1 MKKRLLFILL
11 FVSSFAFAQTIDF
24 DEINIKI
31 QTLGNKAISSYTA
44 NSAMDVGDTFSDLYF
59 DVFEGEG
66 MEQEIALSDPSL
78 KTKLESEFNAVIG
91 QAMRLAPKENVEK
104 AWQALSKSLQQTADN
119 HQSPESSFISVL
131 LQSFFILLREG
142 FEAMLVIMA
151 LVTYLRR
158 TNPERVKIIWY
169 GVYLALIASF
179 ATAYLITS
187 VYEISGEAQE
197 ALEGVTML
205 LAAAVLFYVSYWL
218 ISKSESTKW
227 QKYINTKI
235 GAAVKTGS
243 AYTLAFA
250 AFLAVYR
257 EGAETVLFYQALALG
272 ASDQSMALVSGFA
285 LALVSLI
292 ILFFIMRSATMRLPM
307 GLFFSVTA
315 ILLYYLAF
323 VFVGKGILE
332 LQLAHWITSTPI
344 ESMISIEFLGI
355 FPTIE
360 GVISQLVFLLP
371 LPIAYYVLSKN
382 LNASIHLSKMSATQA
397 DRLQIEENYE
407 QLRNT
412 IIKKLLRRLSKL
424 NEN

>member
-1 MKKRLLFILL
+1 MKKLLILL
-11 FVSSFAFAQTIDF
+11 LLPLYAFAQDVDF
-24 DEINIKI
+24 DKINNKI
-31 QTLGNKAISSYTA
+31 QTLGNEAVTTYS
-44 NSAMDVGDTFSDLYF
+44 NDNAMDVGDTFSDLYF

-66 MEQEIALSDPSL
+66 MEQEIALSDPAL
-78 KTKLESEFNAVIG
+78 KTKLESQFNAVISH
-91 QAMRLAPKENVEK
+91 AMRSAPKVDVEK
-104 AWQALSKSLQQTADN
+104 SWKVLSKSLQQTTDS
-119 HQSPESSFISVL
+119 HSPKDGSFTGVL

-158 TNPERVKIIWY
+158 TNPEKVRIIWY

-187 VYEISGEAQE
+187 VYEVSGEAQE

-235 GAAVKTGS
+235 DFAVEKGS
-243 AYTLAFA
+243 AYTLALA

-257 EGAETVLFYQALALG
+257 EGAETGLFYQALALG
-272 ASDQSMALVSGFA
+272 ASGQSMALVSGFA
-285 LALVSLI
+285 LASVSLI

-332 LQLAHWITSTPI
+332 LQLAHWVSSTPI

-360 GVISQLVFLLP
+360 GIVSQLIFLLP
-371 LPIAYYVLSKN
+371 LPIAYWVLSRKG
-382 LNASIHLSKMSATQA
+382 
-397 DRLQIEENYE
+397 
-407 QLRNT
+407 
-412 IIKKLLRRLSKL
+412 KKV
-424 NEN
+424 

>member
-371 LPIAYYVLSKN
+371 LPIAYYVLSKRGKN
-382 LNASIHLSKMSATQA
+382 V
-397 DRLQIEENYE
+397 
-407 QLRNT
+407 
-412 IIKKLLRRLSKL
+412 
-424 NEN
+424 

>member
-1 MKKRLLFILL
+1 MKKLLILL
-11 FVSSFAFAQTIDF
+11 LLPLYAFAQDVDF
-24 DEINIKI
+24 DKINNKI
-31 QTLGNKAISSYTA
+31 QTLGNEAVTTYS
-44 NSAMDVGDTFSDLYF
+44 NDNAMDVGDTFSDLYF

-66 MEQEIALSDPSL
+66 MEQEIALSDPAL
-78 KTKLESEFNAVIG
+78 KTKLESQFNAVISH
-91 QAMRLAPKENVEK
+91 AMRSAPKVDVEK
-104 AWQALSKSLQQTADN
+104 SWKVLSKSLQQTTDS
-119 HQSPESSFISVL
+119 HSPKDGSFTGVL

-158 TNPERVKIIWY
+158 TNPEKVRIIWY

-187 VYEISGEAQE
+187 VYEVSGEAQE

-235 GAAVKTGS
+235 DFAVEKGS
-243 AYTLAFA
+243 AYTLALA

-272 ASDQSMALVSGFA
+272 ASGQSMALVSGFA
-285 LALVSLI
+285 LASVSLI

-332 LQLAHWITSTPI
+332 LQLAHWVSSTPI

-360 GVISQLVFLLP
+360 GIVSQLIFLLP
-371 LPIAYYVLSKN
+371 LPIAYWVLSRKG
-382 LNASIHLSKMSATQA
+382 
-397 DRLQIEENYE
+397 
-407 QLRNT
+407 
-412 IIKKLLRRLSKL
+412 KKV
-424 NEN
+424 

>member
-1 MKKRLLFILL
+1 MKKLLILL
-11 FVSSFAFAQTIDF
+11 LLPLYAFAQDVDF
-24 DEINIKI
+24 DKINNKI
-31 QTLGNKAISSYTA
+31 QTLGNEAVTTYS
-44 NSAMDVGDTFSDLYF
+44 NDNAMDVGDTFSDLYF

-66 MEQEIALSDPSL
+66 MEQEIALSDPAL
-78 KTKLESEFNAVIG
+78 KTKLESQFNAVISH
-91 QAMRLAPKENVEK
+91 AMRSAPKVDVEK
-104 AWQALSKSLQQTADN
+104 SWKVLSKSLQQTTDS
-119 HQSPESSFISVL
+119 HSPKDGSFTGVL

-158 TNPERVKIIWY
+158 TNPEKVRIIWY

-187 VYEISGEAQE
+187 VYEVSGEAQE

-235 GAAVKTGS
+235 DSAVEKGS
-243 AYTLAFA
+243 AYTLALA

-272 ASDQSMALVSGFA
+272 ASGQSMALVSGFA
-285 LALVSLI
+285 LASVSLI

-332 LQLAHWITSTPI
+332 LQLAHWVSSTPI
-344 ESMISIEFLGI
+344 ESMIIIEFLGI

-360 GVISQLVFLLP
+360 GIVSQLIFLLP
-371 LPIAYYVLSKN
+371 LPIAYWVLSRKG
-382 LNASIHLSKMSATQA
+382 
-397 DRLQIEENYE
+397 
-407 QLRNT
+407 
-412 IIKKLLRRLSKL
+412 KKV
-424 NEN
+424 

>member
-1 MKKRLLFILL
+1 MKKLLILL
-11 FVSSFAFAQTIDF
+11 LLPLYAFAQDVDF
-24 DEINIKI
+24 DKINNKI
-31 QTLGNKAISSYTA
+31 QTLGNEAVTTYS
-44 NSAMDVGDTFSDLYF
+44 NDNAMDVGDTFSDLYF

-66 MEQEIALSDPSL
+66 MEQEIALSDPAL
-78 KTKLESEFNAVIG
+78 KTKLESQFNAVISH
-91 QAMRLAPKENVEK
+91 AMRSAPKVDVEK
-104 AWQALSKSLQQTADN
+104 SWKVLSKSLQQTTDS
-119 HQSPESSFISVL
+119 HSPKDGSFTGVL

-158 TNPERVKIIWY
+158 TNPEKVRIIWY

-187 VYEISGEAQE
+187 VYEVSGEAQE

-235 GAAVKTGS
+235 DSAVEKGS
-243 AYTLAFA
+243 AYTLALA

-272 ASDQSMALVSGFA
+272 ASGQSMALVSGFA
-285 LALVSLI
+285 LASVSLI

-332 LQLAHWITSTPI
+332 LQLAHWVSSTPI

-360 GVISQLVFLLP
+360 GIVSQLIFLLP
-371 LPIAYYVLSKN
+371 LPIAYWVLSRKG
-382 LNASIHLSKMSATQA
+382 
-397 DRLQIEENYE
+397 
-407 QLRNT
+407 
-412 IIKKLLRRLSKL
+412 KKV
-424 NEN
+424 

>member
-1 MKKRLLFILL
+1 MKKLLILL
-11 FVSSFAFAQTIDF
+11 LLPLYAFAQDVDF
-24 DEINIKI
+24 DKINNKI
-31 QTLGNKAISSYTA
+31 QTLGNEAVTTYS
-44 NSAMDVGDTFSDLYF
+44 NDNAMDVGDTFSDLYF

-66 MEQEIALSDPSL
+66 MEQEIALSDPAL
-78 KTKLESEFNAVIG
+78 KTKLESQFNAVISH
-91 QAMRLAPKENVEK
+91 AMRSAPKVDVEK
-104 AWQALSKSLQQTADN
+104 SWKVLSKSLQQTTDS
-119 HQSPESSFISVL
+119 HSPKDGSFTGVL

-158 TNPERVKIIWY
+158 TNPEKVRIIWY

-187 VYEISGEAQE
+187 VYEVSGEAQE

-235 GAAVKTGS
+235 DFAVEKGS
-243 AYTLAFA
+243 AYTLALA

-272 ASDQSMALVSGFA
+272 ASGQSMALVSGFA
-285 LALVSLI
+285 LASVSLI

-307 GLFFSVTA
+307 GL
-315 ILLYYLAF
+315 LL
-323 VFVGKGILE
+323 
-332 LQLAHWITSTPI
+332 
-344 ESMISIEFLGI
+344 LG
-355 FPTIE
+355 
-360 GVISQLVFLLP
+360 V
-371 LPIAYYVLSKN
+371 
-382 LNASIHLSKMSATQA
+382 
-397 DRLQIEENYE
+397 
-407 QLRNT
+407 
-412 IIKKLLRRLSKL
+412 
-424 NEN
+424 

>member
-1 MKKRLLFILL
+1 MKKLLILL
-11 FVSSFAFAQTIDF
+11 LLPLYAFAQDVDF
-24 DEINIKI
+24 DKINNKI
-31 QTLGNKAISSYTA
+31 QTLGNEAVTTYS
-44 NSAMDVGDTFSDLYF
+44 NDSAMDVGDTFSDLYF

-66 MEQEIALSDPSL
+66 MEQEIALSDPAL
-78 KTKLESEFNAVIG
+78 KTKLESQFNAVISH
-91 QAMRLAPKENVEK
+91 AMRSAPKVDVEK
-104 AWQALSKSLQQTADN
+104 SWKVLSKSLQQTTDS
-119 HQSPESSFISVL
+119 HSPKDGSFTGVL

-158 TNPERVKIIWY
+158 TNPEKVRIIWY

-187 VYEISGEAQE
+187 VYEVSGEAQE

-235 GAAVKTGS
+235 DFAVEKGS
-243 AYTLAFA
+243 AYTLALA

-272 ASDQSMALVSGFA
+272 ASGQSMALVSGFA
-285 LALVSLI
+285 LASVSLI

-332 LQLAHWITSTPI
+332 LQLAHWVSSTPI

-360 GVISQLVFLLP
+360 GIVSQLIFLLP
-371 LPIAYYVLSKN
+371 LPIAYWVLSRKG
-382 LNASIHLSKMSATQA
+382 
-397 DRLQIEENYE
+397 
-407 QLRNT
+407 
-412 IIKKLLRRLSKL
+412 KKV
-424 NEN
+424 

>member
-1 MKKRLLFILL
+1 MKKLLILL
-11 FVSSFAFAQTIDF
+11 LLPLYAFAQDVDF
-24 DEINIKI
+24 DKINNKI
-31 QTLGNKAISSYTA
+31 QTLGNEAVTTYS
-44 NSAMDVGDTFSDLYF
+44 NDNAMDVGDTFSDLYF

-66 MEQEIALSDPSL
+66 MEQEIALSDPAL
-78 KTKLESEFNAVIG
+78 KTKLESQFNAVISH
-91 QAMRLAPKENVEK
+91 AMRSAPKVDVEK
-104 AWQALSKSLQQTADN
+104 SWKVLSKSLQQTTDS
-119 HQSPESSFISVL
+119 HSPKDGSFTGVL

-158 TNPERVKIIWY
+158 TNPEKVRIIWY

-187 VYEISGEAQE
+187 VYEVSGEAQE

-235 GAAVKTGS
+235 DFAVEKGS
-243 AYTLAFA
+243 AYTLALA

-272 ASDQSMALVSGFA
+272 ASGQSMALVSGFA
-285 LALVSLI
+285 LASVSLI

-332 LQLAHWITSTPI
+332 LQLAHWVSSTPI

-371 LPIAYYVLSKN
+371 LPIAYWVLSRKG
-382 LNASIHLSKMSATQA
+382 
-397 DRLQIEENYE
+397 
-407 QLRNT
+407 
-412 IIKKLLRRLSKL
+412 KKV
-424 NEN
+424 